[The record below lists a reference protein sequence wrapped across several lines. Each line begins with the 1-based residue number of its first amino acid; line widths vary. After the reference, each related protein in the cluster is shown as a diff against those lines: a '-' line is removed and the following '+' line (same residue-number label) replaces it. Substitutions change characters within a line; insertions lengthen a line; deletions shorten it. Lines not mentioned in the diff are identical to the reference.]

1 MKKIILSLILVVFVI
16 GLIGCTQ
23 MEKKTTTTKKTS
35 VSTTINTSDVDSS
48 VAEIDSIDDD
58 LNTSELDEIDSM
70 LKELES

>member
-1 MKKIILSLILVVFVI
+1 MKKIILGSILVILVI

-23 MEKKTTTTKKTS
+23 MEKKTTTKP
-35 VSTTINTSDVDSS
+35 VADTTINTSEVDNSL
-48 VAEIDSIDDD
+48 AEIDSIDDD